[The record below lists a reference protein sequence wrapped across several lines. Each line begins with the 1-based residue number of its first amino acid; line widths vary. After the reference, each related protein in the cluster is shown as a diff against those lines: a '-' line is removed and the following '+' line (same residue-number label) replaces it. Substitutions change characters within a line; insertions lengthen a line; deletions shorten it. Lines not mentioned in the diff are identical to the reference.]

1 MIGKFGIHLSVLCLA
16 LQVGEV
22 GAQQFS
28 AAVSA
33 SQASGVTPGG
43 ASPRDL
49 ARPLYSCP
57 AEVLGEVASKY
68 GIFVGEL
75 QIDRS
80 DTVLEDRAV
89 NCQSTLLT
97 VEVDVT
103 TYACQVAQKYPYD
116 PSGLGLEFNINPLPF
131 SEDAYR
137 VEGQLVLDAAELPR
151 VIQEAA
157 ERQCESIINGERDR
171 LPDDGCRDYEIKE
184 SSGGFG
190 VFRKSDGDL
199 VNLYSSY
206 DDAIAYV
213 EAKQAGCR
221 SSDPAR
227 PREPYNQPGS
237 VRPSAGPAP
246 RGTQPQQNPNGTT
259 QNPNGNTPSST
270 ATNNSCTARVN
281 AATQRNATLNAT
293 MTSLAQMTTDASARL
308 RRENQ
313 ELARKR
319 SQADTAARRAKQFPN
334 VANRNAAQAA
344 QRAATQSYAQAQR
357 HYQRA
362 HSLYQQYLA
371 AKRLADSAAEELRAV
386 ASRC

>member
-1 MIGKFGIHLSVLCLA
+1 LINR
-16 LQVGEV
+16 
-22 GAQQFS
+22 
-28 AAVSA
+28 
-33 SQASGVTPGG
+33 SGTD
-43 ASPRDL
+43 SFD
-49 ARPLYSCP
+49 
-57 AEVLGEVASKY
+57 
-68 GIFVGEL
+68 
-75 QIDRS
+75 
-80 DTVLEDRAV
+80 
-89 NCQSTLLT
+89 
-97 VEVDVT
+97 
-103 TYACQVAQKYPYD
+103 
-116 PSGLGLEFNINPLPF
+116 INPITY

-137 VEGQLVLDAAELPR
+137 VEGQLVLDKADLEEAIEKAAE
-151 VIQEAA
+151 A
-157 ERQCESIINGERDR
+157 ECQSMIDGERDR
-171 LPDDGCRDYEIKE
+171 LPDDGCRDYQITQ
-184 SSGGFG
+184 S
-190 VFRKSDGDL
+190 SDGFVVSRTSDGGL
-199 VNLYSSY
+199 VNLYSY
-206 DDAIAYV
+206 YEGAAAYV
-213 EAKQAGCR
+213 EAKQAECR
-221 SSDPAR
+221 PSDPAR